1 MHQVKI
7 WKHPSE
13 KENQKT
19 SQKRQSYDLLI
30 ENRQKSLCQ
39 KKRFEKFR
47 WKINRSEEITP

>member
-19 SQKRQSYDLLI
+19 SQKRQSYDFLI